1 MMKVYLVIIAMLAV
15 AALGGTR
22 PAAAQ
27 GPCTDIG
34 APGHSDYAMAHI
46 VPLAHEGMLGAG
58 GHIPG
63 EHHGYSLC
71 NPSGK

>member
-1 MMKVYLVIIAMLAV
+1 LVALAPLRHRGRARIV
-15 AALGGTR
+15 
-22 PAAAQ
+22 
-27 GPCTDIG
+27 G